1 MKIKL
6 LKKMIM
12 EAVDT
17 GIAKITVNDG
27 NNTDVWYLAKGDDST
42 HFEMVNNQK
51 YLGKFGADKHI
62 GQFRNAPW
70 YDDVRSWLKGGKSPD
85 GKTY

>member
-6 LKKMIM
+6 LKQMIK

-17 GIAKITVNDG
+17 GTAKITVNDG
-27 NNTDVWYLAKGDDST
+27 KYTDVWYLTKGEDST
-42 HFEMVNNQK
+42 HFEMVK
-51 YLGKFGADKHI
+51 SRDMIGKKGASANI
-62 GQFRNAPW
+62 GQNRNAPW
-70 YDDVRSWLKGGKSPD
+70 YEDVRSWLKGGKSPD